1 MKEYTLIAV
10 FSMMVTIFID
20 RSTGINILKKK
31 EFYLFILIIFGFK
44 LLVNGY
50 LTGADIVMYDPNF
63 FLGIRLGSIPLE
75 DFIFGFSL
83 VSLGIIFWE
92 FFKQKINA

>member
-1 MKEYTLIAV
+1 
-10 FSMMVTIFID
+10 MMVTIFID